1 MWLQGSDDDDDDA
14 GDSGR
19 KKRQKKQEE
28 GITQFIA
35 HVPIPSQKEVT
46 LSILRCVSLQA
57 C

>member
-1 MWLQGSDDDDDDA
+1 MWLQGSDDDDDDDA
-14 GDSGR
+14 GDGGR

-46 LSILRCVSLQA
+46 LILSLQA
-57 C
+57 Y